1 MTPAAAFRV
10 PGLRVPE
17 GQGPR
22 TVLTHV
28 PGIRRPDEADPHG
41 CPAAPSAP
49 PTQASVS
56 LGRRPNGPP
65 LRIVLGLLQAFLSLA
80 PAVVA
85 GELWPVV
92 PTQPSALLLPDL
104 GGQERGLE
112 ELRGKVVLVNFWA
125 SWCAPC
131 IAEMPSI
138 QRLAEAMR
146 GRPFAVVTVNVGEG
160 ELRAKAMV
168 ERLGLGL
175 PVLLDKDSAVF
186 DRWQATVLPTTYLI
200 DAAGVPRFVG
210 RGPLEWDGVEA
221 GELVSRL
228 LDEAAAQADA
238 NPERP

>member
-146 GRPFAVVTVNVGEG
+146 GRPFAVVGVNVGEG
-160 ELRAKAMV
+160 ARRVRTVAD
-168 ERLGLGL
+168 RLGIDF
-175 PVLLDKDSAVF
+175 PVLLDEDSKVF
-186 DRWQATVLPTTYLI
+186 DAWGAKVLPTSYVL
-200 DAAGVPRFVG
+200 DPAGVIRYVG
-210 RGPLEWDGVEA
+210 RGPLEWDASDVVETLEGLRHA
-221 GELVSRL
+221 GDRSVAR
-228 LDEAAAQADA
+228 
-238 NPERP
+238 